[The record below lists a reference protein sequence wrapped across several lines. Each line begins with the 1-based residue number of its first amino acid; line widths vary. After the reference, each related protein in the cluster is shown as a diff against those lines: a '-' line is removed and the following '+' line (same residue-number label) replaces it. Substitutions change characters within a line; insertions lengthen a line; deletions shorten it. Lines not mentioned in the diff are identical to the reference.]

1 MAGPAAKPAPDPAP
15 VPAREVFVVAP
26 DGGTYAMPMAEAA
39 DAIRSL
45 GARLETPEERR
56 TREVEARQEG
66 KWFLA
71 GVEGALRG
79 ATFGLSDVAGALGG
93 QAEGMAERREA
104 FPTVSTVSEIGG
116 GLLGL
121 GKGAGAAKTT
131 IGKGVAAVS
140 APARAVTRAGVVVE
154 KSAQKLLAPLAERG
168 IAGKMAARGLSV
180 GAGAGVEGAMV
191 GAQQWLTESVLGEAE
206 PTAEALLDHIGV
218 GAMFGGLLGGG
229 LGGLGEGA
237 AAGLT
242 RAGKAL
248 RGALPEGKALEDGLT
263 DLWAKG
269 AHAATGVDEDAAR
282 AVIKGRDAIPAA
294 EAAPE
299 RIGRE
304 LAEKLDEFSELSDD
318 ITVNHRG
325 PKTQKGV
332 PAVEA
337 EVNLDDLQEALLGPA
352 DRAGAGMSEAES
364 ALLNIPS
371 DDLDSGFKTVAEIPD
386 GWWVSGRGGTQE
398 LQDDRGFVTMATR
411 DWETAK
417 QYRGKEGSIFALSP
431 APGAKVLDVSE
442 AAGREKIFDKL
453 VDDFNNDRLPQQIA
467 DLLDE
472 ENPISTLKKISDEF
486 NPRDIVDSGEALDNP
501 DLVQWLWDSMGVD
514 AVVTDN
520 GFAALNLA
528 AMKKLK
534 VGSGSASAPVATKT
548 GVLGRIRAM
557 VDNAKSKEGRKAY
570 AGHGQIKKLSDT
582 LDDVTAK
589 ISSGKLSKA
598 QIIDAVDGLK
608 RKTGA
613 LRKQYTRASQK
624 TPDVISSMELFD
636 EVYRLEKDL
645 LEDPAVTGKTF
656 AALQTDVN
664 KHFAKDLELSHAQ
677 AASGMVKAHG
687 ERGFLDPEAA
697 LRGEVVWRYD
707 PAAMETFARNL
718 GENPNAA
725 TLPLEIVEGR
735 ATRRLETMEAISRHY
750 DLGPQGMQKLERART
765 LVKEIRGSLEE
776 AKAAG
781 VLRRQLGDAFR
792 ASRGTGINVGSG
804 AIAGGFLG
812 GPIGAAAGAVVGA
825 LFDPVRAAQQLSTVQ
840 RLLGAQRLDVVRKVG
855 SYVRGATAG
864 AKKAARHAPQALTRA
879 KAAETRKARV
889 QAYRRQLSGM
899 SRALSDPE
907 AAQRELMNAVSG
919 IDYAAPRAAQAMQ
932 AKAVRVAGYLHD
944 RMAKPMRPPAPFA
957 KSDGW
962 EPSDTE
968 IARAE
973 SLARVAMRPSAL
985 LDDLKD
991 GTITGEQVDAVREL
1005 HPHVYQQIVD
1015 ELTDRLSSLSDDL
1028 PYDERVRLTVLFGVP
1043 IEPSASPEALATW
1056 QETHAATRAGAAAE
1070 AQQQRPMTAATAKSM
1085 DRVAEASMTPTQR
1098 LEAKA

>member
-1 MAGPAAKPAPDPAP
+1 MAGPAAKPAPAPAP
-15 VPAREVFVVAP
+15 APAREVFVVAP

-79 ATFGLSDVAGALGG
+79 ATFGWSDVAGALGG

-104 FPTVSTVSEIGG
+104 FPIVSTVSEIGG

-121 GKGAGAAKTT
+121 GKGVGAAKTT

-304 LAEKLDEFSELSDD
+304 LAAKLDEFSELSDD

-337 EVNLDDLQEALLGPA
+337 EVNLDVLQEALLGVDPA
-352 DRAGAGMSEAES
+352 
-364 ALLNIPS
+364 
-371 DDLDSGFKTVAEIPD
+371 
-386 GWWVSGRGGTQE
+386 
-398 LQDDRGFVTMATR
+398 
-411 DWETAK
+411 
-417 QYRGKEGSIFALSP
+417 
-431 APGAKVLDVSE
+431 APGAL
-442 AAGREKIFDKL
+442 R
-453 VDDFNNDRLPQQIA
+453 QI
-467 DLLDE
+467 E
-472 ENPISTLKKISDEF
+472 
-486 NPRDIVDSGEALDNP
+486 
-501 DLVQWLWDSMGVD
+501 
-514 AVVTDN
+514 
-520 GFAALNLA
+520 
-528 AMKKLK
+528 
-534 VGSGSASAPVATKT
+534 
-548 GVLGRIRAM
+548 AM
-557 VDNAKSKEGRKAY
+557 VAGAKNKGRGAF
-570 AGHGQIKKLSDT
+570 AGQGQIDQLADA
-582 LDDVTAK
+582 LEEVTGK

-750 DLGPQGMQKLERART
+750 DLGPQGMQKLERARA
-765 LVKEIRGSLEE
+765 LVKEIQGSIEE

-864 AKKAARHAPQALTRA
+864 VKKAARHAPQAVTRQ

-907 AAQRELMNAVSG
+907 AAQRELMAAVRG

-932 AKAVRVAGYLHD
+932 TKGMQVVSYLHD
-944 RMAKPMRPPAPFA
+944 RMAKPMRSPAPFA
-957 KSDGW
+957 HDDGW

-991 GTITGEQVDAVREL
+991 GTITGEQVAAVREL

-1028 PYDERVRLTVLFGVP
+1028 PYDERIRLTVLFGVP

-1098 LEAKA
+1098 LESKA

>member
-337 EVNLDDLQEALLGPA
+337 EVSLDVLQEALLGVDPA
-352 DRAGAGMSEAES
+352 APGTLRQIEAMVAGAK
-364 ALLNIPS
+364 N
-371 DDLDSGFKTVAEIPD
+371 K
-386 GWWVSGRGGTQE
+386 GRG
-398 LQDDRGFVTMATR
+398 A
-411 DWETAK
+411 
-417 QYRGKEGSIFALSP
+417 FA
-431 APGAKVLDVSE
+431 G
-442 AAGREKIFDKL
+442 
-453 VDDFNNDRLPQQIA
+453 Q
-467 DLLDE
+467 
-472 ENPISTLKKISDEF
+472 
-486 NPRDIVDSGEALDNP
+486 
-501 DLVQWLWDSMGVD
+501 
-514 AVVTDN
+514 
-520 GFAALNLA
+520 
-528 AMKKLK
+528 
-534 VGSGSASAPVATKT
+534 
-548 GVLGRIRAM
+548 
-557 VDNAKSKEGRKAY
+557 
-570 AGHGQIKKLSDT
+570 GQIDQLADA
-582 LDDVTAK
+582 LEEVTGK

-781 VLRRQLGDAFR
+781 VLRRQVDDATR
-792 ASRGTGINVGSG
+792 ATRGTGINVGSG
-804 AIAGGFLG
+804 AIVGGMFG
-812 GPIGAAAGAVVGA
+812 GPIGALAGAVVGA
-825 LFDPVRAAQQLSTVQ
+825 AFDPVRAAQQLSTVQ

-864 AKKAARHAPQALTRA
+864 VKKAARHAPQAVTRQ

-1070 AQQQRPMTAATAKSM
+1070 AQQQKPPTAAAARSLY
-1085 DRVAEASMTPTQR
+1085 RVAEASMTPTQR
-1098 LEAKA
+1098 LDLKA